1 MKWMALLTAFFLG
14 VALTPIADASDAD
27 PRRELVPTGKLRVA
41 IAVSPSPSAFWAM
54 KDAST
59 GELRGVTVAL
69 GGGMARKLGVP
80 VEFVI
85 YPSSGDILKSAGSA
99 AWDVT
104 FTPADEERKKILDYG
119 SAYHLL
125 QSTYLVA
132 PGSKIA
138 TVADAN
144 AEGVRIGGID
154 NTATLRAS
162 RRASAKAT
170 HVTMPSVE
178 AAAEQLRAGGLDAI
192 ALSREALGGLA
203 AKLPGSRVL
212 DGGFLNATTAVAVPK
227 GRPAALAFV
236 SAYIEDAKATGA
248 VRRALDGVGLTA
260 SIVAP
265 PGMKP

>member
-1 MKWMALLTAFFLG
+1 VK
-14 VALTPIADASDAD
+14 D
-27 PRRELVPTGKLRVA
+27 PA
-41 IAVSPSPSAFWAM
+41 
-54 KDAST
+54 T
-59 GELRGVTVAL
+59 GEIKGATAAL
-69 GGGMARKLGVP
+69 GASLARKLGVP
-80 VEFVI
+80 VE
-85 YPSSGDILKSAGSA
+85 YLLLASSGDIVKSAESG

-104 FTPADEERKKILDYG
+104 FVPTDEERKKLLDFG
-119 SAYHLL
+119 SAYHLS

-138 TVADAN
+138 SVAEAN

-162 RRASAKAT
+162 RQASAKAA
-170 HVTMPSVE
+170 HATMPSVE

-192 ALSREALGGLA
+192 ALSREALTGLA

-212 DGGFLNATTAVAVPK
+212 DGGFLNATTAVAVPR

-236 SAYIEDAKATGA
+236 TAYIEEAKASGD

-260 SIVAP
+260 SVVAP
-265 PGMKP
+265 AGMKP